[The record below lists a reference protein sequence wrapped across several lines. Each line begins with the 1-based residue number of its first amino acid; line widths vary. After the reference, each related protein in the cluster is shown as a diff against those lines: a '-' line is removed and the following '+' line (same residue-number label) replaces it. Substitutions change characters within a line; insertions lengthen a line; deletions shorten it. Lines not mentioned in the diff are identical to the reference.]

1 MRCIDAELL
10 AIPPRSP
17 DCNPIENTFKQV
29 KDLLNEE
36 AIKDNIEK
44 ETFQEFEMRVKKTL
58 LNFPV
63 PAINKVIESMGKRM
77 EELVRVKGRRLK
89 Y

>member
-1 MRCIDAELL
+1 M
-10 AIPPRSP
+10 AIPTRSP

-29 KDLLNEE
+29 KDLLNEQ
-36 AIKDNIEK
+36 AIRENIEQ
-44 ETFQEFEMRVKKTL
+44 ETFEEFEGRVKQTL

-77 EELVRVKGRRLK
+77 EELVHVKGRRLR